1 MTWPAPAG
9 QRAAD
14 LLNEFGV
21 RRLHQPPV
29 LVWSVV
35 FIIGIALRLANA
47 GPAVLGAAIALTA
60 LFGML
65 SAWQTPEHARLRRL
79 SIVLLAFAPLP
90 LLAGHWHAGQHERP
104 EAWIDA
110 LAEQEVLLTGIA
122 QRDGEQRRGQTELWI
137 RGESVHVA
145 DEGAET
151 SALFLVRAA
160 PGLKIEAGD
169 RVRARAVL
177 ESAAA
182 IEGGFAGYLEREGV
196 SAVGRADTVQFVN
209 HPGLGWWRDAVADV
223 RRAIDDSL
231 QAALPPPING
241 IAQAMVTGRD
251 SAIDP
256 ALREEFARSGIIHLV
271 VVSGAN
277 VHLLAALIFFSTTWA
292 IGRRWGTVLVIA
304 AIVPYAFIAAGDPVS
319 EPPVFRASVMAAV
332 LLIAISMGRRTG
344 AIYAIALAA
353 AILAALSPAALAS
366 PSFQLTLAGTLAVA
380 SVAPAAMMRFYAGGS
395 GRRVVLDFVL
405 INFVACLA
413 TLPVIALHF
422 DRLSLVALPANL
434 AAAPVFTWMFAG
446 AAATGL
452 LGLAGDWI
460 PSVFAWL
467 LAGVPLSW
475 LALVAEL
482 AAAPSWASLSPPR
495 EAIVFMFAAIAV
507 IVLASFPAAER
518 YAGRPTGQGA
528 GRMNFAAAAVVAV
541 FLATAAAVVWARL
554 DAAADDRRLAVHFL
568 DVGQGDAALIH
579 TPAGRT
585 LLIDGGPDGDQLLAQ
600 LRAVLPPNHAAIDAI
615 LLTHPQADH
624 ANGLFTVLER
634 YSVGTLIVSPFN
646 DEARLGQRLEEAA
659 KDRGVSVQ
667 TAQAGDEIDLD
678 PKSKVRA
685 DILWPPLELSDGG
698 RDPNAASLVLR
709 LIYGKTAFLFTGD
722 IRATEEVRLARTRRY
737 CGNAPCDLRADV
749 LKVAHQGAKSSSSD
763 LFLRRV
769 QPDLAVAVIS
779 AGAGNPHGH
788 PHEEAVKRI
797 EEASESIFRTFEN
810 GTISVFSDGASIS
823 HRTSR

>member
-1 MTWPAPAG
+1 MNRPPRAG

-14 LLNEFGV
+14 LLTEFGV
-21 RRLHQPPV
+21 RRLHQPSV
-29 LVWSVV
+29 LVWSVA
-35 FIIGIALRLANA
+35 FLAGIALRLANA
-47 GPAVLGAAIALTA
+47 GPPVLGAAVALAA

-90 LLAGHWHAGQHERP
+90 LLAGHWHAGQQERP
-104 EAWIDA
+104 EPWIAA

-122 QRDGEQRRGQTELWI
+122 QRDGEHRRGLTELWI
-137 RGESVHVA
+137 RGESIHIA
-145 DEGAET
+145 AEGAET
-151 SALFLVRAA
+151 SALFLLRAP
-160 PGLKIEAGD
+160 PGLEIKAGD
-169 RVRARAVL
+169 RVRVRTVL

-182 IEGGFAGYLEREGV
+182 IEGGFAGYLAREGI
-196 SAVGRADTVQFVN
+196 SAVGRAHAVQVVG

-223 RRAIDDSL
+223 RRAIDGSL
-231 QAALPPPING
+231 AGALPPPIDG

-292 IGRRWGTVLVIA
+292 VGRRWGTVLVVA

-319 EPPVFRASVMAAV
+319 EPPVFRAAVMAAV
-332 LLIAISMGRRTG
+332 LLVAISMGRRTG

-353 AILAALSPAALAS
+353 AILAALSPAAIAS

-395 GRRVVLDFVL
+395 GRRVILDFLV
-405 INFVACLA
+405 INSVAALA

-452 LGLAGDWI
+452 IGLASESI
-460 PSVFAWL
+460 AAVLAWP
-467 LAGVPLSW
+467 LAGIPLSW

-482 AAAPSWASLSPPR
+482 AAAPSWAALTPPR
-495 EAIVFMFAAIAV
+495 EAIVFMFAAIAT
-507 IVLASFPAAER
+507 IVLASFPTIGR
-518 YAGRPTGQGA
+518 DAGRSTGQGA
-528 GRMNFAAAAVVAV
+528 GRLNFAAAAVAAV
-541 FLATAAAVVWARL
+541 FLAAAAAVVWARV

-568 DVGQGDAALIH
+568 DVGQGDAALIR
-579 TPAGRT
+579 TPEGRT

-600 LRAVLPPNHAAIDAI
+600 LRAVLPPNHASIDAI

-624 ANGLFTVLER
+624 ATGLFAVLER
-634 YSVGTLIVSPFN
+634 YSIGMLIVSPFN
-646 DEARLGQRLEEAA
+646 DQAPLGRRLAEAA
-659 KDRGVSVQ
+659 ENRGVSVQ
-667 TAQAGDEIDLD
+667 TAQTGDAVELD
-678 PKSKVRA
+678 PESDVRA
-685 DILWPPLELSDGG
+685 DILWPPGELPGG
-698 RDPNAASLVLR
+698 RRDPNAASLVLR
-709 LIYGKTAFLFTGD
+709 LIYGETAFLFTGD
-722 IRATEEVRLARTRRY
+722 VRASEELRLARMN
-737 CGNAPCDLRADV
+737 CGDAPCDLRADV
-749 LKVAHQGAKSSSSD
+749 LKVAHQGARSSSSD

-769 QPDLAVAVIS
+769 RPALAVIS

-788 PHEEAVKRI
+788 PHGETVERLKRAGAIVFSTAAAGAV
-797 EEASESIFRTFEN
+797 
-810 GTISVFSDGASIS
+810 SVFSDGASIS
-823 HRTSR
+823 HRAGR